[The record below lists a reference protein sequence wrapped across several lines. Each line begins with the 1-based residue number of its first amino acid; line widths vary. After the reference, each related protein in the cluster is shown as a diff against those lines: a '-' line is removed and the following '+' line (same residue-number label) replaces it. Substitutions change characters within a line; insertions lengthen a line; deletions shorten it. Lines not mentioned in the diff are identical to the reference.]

1 MAYQTRKY
9 TCMLLDMVDQGVIDP
24 KKLVEACLSYMSEAD
39 VYDMAW
45 TNEFILG
52 EDDEGDEEENE
63 NE

>member
-9 TCMLLDMVDQGVIDP
+9 TTMLLDMVDQGVIDP

-45 TNEFILG
+45 TNEFIPD